1 MSDIRLVIHCT
12 SDEFEYF
19 CDVIT
24 VLLLDLFQRN
34 PTEST
39 DIIMIFKVIIER
51 LNEKYNE

>member
-1 MSDIRLVIHCT
+1 MSDIRLLIHCT
-12 SDEFEYF
+12 SDEFKYF
-19 CDVIT
+19 CYVIT
-24 VLLLDLFQRN
+24 VLLLDLFQRT